1 MELHGPHWPAV
12 LWPHSS
18 AQIELWSLLFFSQF
32 WRFGKWID
40 VVIDDKLPT
49 IDGRLIFVHSK
60 NSKEFWPALLEKAYA
75 KYGLVVCEIVFQVGV
90 TPTSTLAKVNDWLI
104 CIRVCGSYSDMN
116 AGSPAEALMDF
127 TGGVHICVQLSNP
140 SPALWELMCR
150 AGKSKSL
157 MCCGTQGVKSPGG
170 RLMLQYSM

>member
-1 MELHGPHWPAV
+1 MRSHCSFVSAGNCWFLASIGALTFQRPILEQVVPLHQSFDEEYCGLFHFRVNSAGPNYRLQGPHWPAV

-75 KYGLVVCEIVFQVGV
+75 KYGLVVCEI
-90 TPTSTLAKVNDWLI
+90 
-104 CIRVCGSYSDMN
+104 C
-116 AGSPAEALMDF
+116 
-127 TGGVHICVQLSNP
+127 LSGQGYPNLNP
-140 SPALWELMCR
+140 R
-150 AGKSKSL
+150 
-157 MCCGTQGVKSPGG
+157 QG
-170 RLMLQYSM
+170 